1 MNQEIRSC
9 KRCNALFTLEPDD
22 FSFYEKM
29 KVPPPLVCPDC
40 RFKMRALFRNET
52 TLYSG
57 RKCAMCER
65 GIISMYNPKS
75 PYIVYCHDCYQSDKW
90 DPFSHTKEYDLSRT
104 FFEQLKELFIAV
116 PKATT
121 YRSISSG
128 PNINSEY
135 VNMAGGVKNSY
146 FLFNSGLDEDCMY
159 SRGIKYCSE
168 IADAYFGTRSN
179 QSYEV
184 INLQQSSKI
193 MYGKNIVGSVDCY
206 FGLNLS
212 GCTDCFGC
220 VNLSNKSHYFLNH
233 PMKLE
238 EYRQKVNKILGS
250 YKKTED
256 FKKEFDIFS
265 LNFPRRE
272 SNSIKNTDSIGD
284 YLYECKNVKYSF
296 ESVKSENCRYLFS
309 SKDIKD
315 SIGTIGFGHQSEMLL
330 ECTATGHSAR
340 VIGSFSVENSQDV
353 LYSFGLRYCHD
364 CIGCDGLKNAKYC
377 ILNKQYSKAE
387 YEKLRNTIIAELKLK
402 DSYGLI
408 IPPELAPFS
417 YNETMAQDNFPLS
430 KEQVLQEGFKW
441 EDDIQKTEGKETLQ
455 PEDIPDHIRDVSDSV
470 TLEILRCIAC
480 KRNYKIIEQELQ
492 FYRKMN
498 IPLPRKC
505 FYCRHQNRIIRRG
518 PYKFWTRN
526 CAKCER
532 EITTNYAPDRPE
544 IVYCEKCYQ
553 QEVY

>member
-1 MNQEIRSC
+1 METKNC
-9 KRCNALFTLEPDD
+9 KKCGGGFVLDEDD
-22 FSFYEKM
+22 LGFYQKM
-29 KVPPPLVCPDC
+29 QVPPPKICPDC

-57 RKCAMCER
+57 RKCGLCGK
-65 GIISMYNPKS
+65 GIVSIYNPKS
-75 PYIVYCHDCYQSDKW
+75 FYIIYCHNCYQSDKW
-90 DPFSHTKEYDLSRT
+90 DPFSYAKKYDSPRT
-104 FFEQLKELFIAV
+104 FFDQLAELLLAV

-168 IADAYFGTRSN
+168 VADTYFGTRSN
-179 QSYEV
+179 QAYEV
-184 INLQQSSKI
+184 VNLQQSSKI

-220 VNLSNKSHYFLNH
+220 VNLSNKSHYFLNY
-233 PMKLE
+233 PIKPE
-238 EYRQKVNKILGS
+238 EYRKKVNEILGS